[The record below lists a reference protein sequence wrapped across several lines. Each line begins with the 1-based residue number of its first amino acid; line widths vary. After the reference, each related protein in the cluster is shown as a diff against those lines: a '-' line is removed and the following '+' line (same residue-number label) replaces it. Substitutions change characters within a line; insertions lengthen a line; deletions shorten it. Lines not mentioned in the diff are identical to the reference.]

1 MTTLTDSAITRRK
14 LLGTFA
20 GITMV
25 SAAPSFAGTPAF
37 LKGAGN
43 IRRVAMRSGRTGESI
58 DMIYWIEGKYIK
70 PALDEINYFMRDW
83 RENKIANIDRRQ
95 VDILAA
101 AHHQLDTNEPFL
113 MLSGYRTPR
122 TNAMLRGKSRRVAKK
137 SYHIKGMA
145 TDVRLSSR
153 SVNQISRSAIAF
165 HAGGV
170 GRYSRNNFVHMDCG
184 PIRSWG
190 A

>member
-1 MTTLTDSAITRRK
+1 MTSLTDNAFPRRK
-14 LLGTFA
+14 LLGVFA

-25 SAAPSFAGTPAF
+25 SAAPAFANTTAY

-43 IRRVAMRSGRTGESI
+43 IRRIAMRSGRTGESV
-58 DMIYWIEGKYIK
+58 DTIYWIEGHYIE
-70 PALDEINYFMRDW
+70 PALEEINYFMRDW
-83 RENKIANIDRRQ
+83 RENKIVNIDRRQ
-95 VDILAA
+95 IDILAA

-122 TNAMLRGKSRRVAKK
+122 TNAMLRRKSRKVAKK

-145 TDVRLSSR
+145 TDVRLKSR
-153 SVNQISRSAIAF
+153 TMHQISRAALAF
-165 HAGGV
+165 RAGGV
-170 GRYSRNNFVHMDCG
+170 GRYSRSNFVHMDCG
-184 PIRSWG
+184 PVRTWG